1 MRTGDMIHRLKRFFP
16 GIPRC
21 GWVLLVA
28 AMIQTILPAGAES
41 QTGNVTVLVMPM
53 EINAQRELSYLR
65 NQIATVLAEKLEKEG
80 ATAITVKEADIDDA
94 LRAVEGGLAQIEKT
108 AAAYQATHVIWGSF
122 TLFDQNFSLDMQL
135 MAVAGKAAPQRFFAQ
150 GQRLDELITV
160 TNDLAD
166 QIGLKLF
173 RRQMVTDV
181 RIQGNQRIEA
191 DAILRVIKT
200 QKNSVYKPDT
210 LSQDLKSIF
219 NMGYFDD
226 VRVEA
231 QPDAGGQDVIFHV
244 KEKPTLRRI
253 NIDGNSFIDE
263 DDIRDN
269 LTISTGAILN
279 IFKIRSNIDQIESLY
294 KEKNYHKVKV
304 DYKLKHLDNNQADLT
319 FDITEG
325 PKVYVTEIKFE
336 GNKAYPEKILKKQLK
351 VKEKGFF
358 YWLTDSGD
366 LDRAELDQDVGRLN
380 EFYSNKG
387 YMNVKIGEPVV
398 EILDEGIH
406 VTFRIDEGM
415 QYKIGKVDVSGDL
428 ILPKD
433 ELVKGLSITKETY
446 FSREKLRD
454 DVLALTDIY
463 ADRGYAYADVSPR
476 TTQDQKTLTVDITL
490 DIQKRDLIYFEK
502 IIISGNTRTRDKVIR
517 RELRVKEQGLFSS
530 KALKRSIRSL
540 YTLEYFED
548 IKVDTLKGSADDK
561 MTLKIDVTEKATGS
575 FTFGAG
581 YSSEENV
588 FFTGSI
594 SERNLFGRGQT
605 LDLTGTFG
613 ASTTSFVL
621 SFTEP
626 YLFDTKFRATAS
638 AYNQKKDYD
647 TYIRNSHGGGLRLGY
662 TVWDYT
668 RVYLGYNLDFSDI
681 TIDSQV
687 DEDGNET
694 GEPVE
699 VPDSI
704 TELVGAGNTS
714 KTNIT
719 SSSDVSLVYDS
730 RDKSFNAT
738 EGSKHSIY
746 VEYAGLGGDIGYT
759 KYIAQTMWYFP
770 LLKPFVGFFNA
781 KMGFVYQNGGM
792 LLPDY
797 EKFYLGGI
805 SSMRGFGYRG
815 IHVVKENQNSE
826 EVEVGGDKM
835 VQFNFEIIFPI
846 TPSAGVNGV
855 VFYDMGNVY
864 GEGLDEDGNPIDN
877 ADIDL
882 SNLRHSAGIGIRWL
896 TPIAP
901 LRLEYGWIL
910 DRREGEQSGQIEFSL
925 GGSF

>member
-1 MRTGDMIHRLKRFFP
+1 MQKLRPMLPGFP
-16 GIPRC
+16 LC
-21 GWVLLVA
+21 GLMLLLMAV
-28 AMIQTILPAGAES
+28 ILQTALPAFAAEPP
-41 QTGNVTVLVMPM
+41 GNVKVLVMPIK
-53 EINAQRELSYLR
+53 INAQQELSYLS
-65 NQIATVLAEKLEKEG
+65 NQIASVLAEKLTKEG
-80 ATAITVKEADIDDA
+80 ATAITVKADETKAA
-94 LRAVEGGLAQIEKT
+94 LQAVDGGLDQILKK
-108 AAAYQATHVIWGSF
+108 AAANQATQVIWGSF
-122 TLFDQNFSLDMQL
+122 TLFDQSFSLDIRL
-135 MAVAGKAAPQRFFAQ
+135 MAVKDHASPQRFFAQ

-173 RRQMVTDV
+173 RRQIVTAV

-200 QKNSVYKPDT
+200 QKGSIYKPAT

-231 QPDAGGQDVIFHV
+231 QPDAGGQAVIFHV
-244 KEKPTLRRI
+244 KEKPTVRRI
-253 NIDGNSFIDE
+253 IIKGNSFIDE
-263 DDIRDN
+263 EDIRDN

-279 IFKIRSNIDQIESLY
+279 IFKIRSNIDQIEALY

-304 DYKLKHLDNNQADLT
+304 DYKIHPLDNNQADLE

-325 PKVYVTEIKFE
+325 PKVYVTEIRFE
-336 GNKAYPEKILKKQLK
+336 GNKAFSEKTLKKQLK

-380 EFYSNKG
+380 EFYSNRG
-387 YMNVKIGEPVV
+387 YINAKIGDPEVT
-398 EILDEGIH
+398 ILDEGIH
-406 VTFRIDEGM
+406 ITIKIDEGK
-415 QYKIGKVDVSGDL
+415 QYKIGKVDITGDL

-433 ELVKGLSITKETY
+433 ELLKTLSITQETY
-446 FSREKLRD
+446 FSREKLRN
-454 DVLALTDIY
+454 DVLAITDIY

-476 TTQDQKTLTVDITL
+476 TAQDQETLTVDITF
-490 DIQKRDLIYFEK
+490 DIKKHDLVYFEK
-502 IIISGNTRTRDKVIR
+502 IIIAGNTRTRDKVIR

-530 KALKRSIRSL
+530 KALKRSIRNL

-548 IKVDTLKGSADDK
+548 IKVDTLKGSTDDK

-575 FTFGAG
+575 FSFGAG

-594 SERNLFGRGQT
+594 TERNLFGRGQT
-605 LDLTGTFG
+605 LDLTGTVG
-613 ASTTSFVL
+613 SRTTNFVL

-626 YLFDTKFRATAS
+626 YLFDTKLRTTAS
-638 AYNQKKDYD
+638 AYNQIKDYD
-647 TYIRNSHGGGLRLGY
+647 TYLRKSYGGGVRFGY
-662 TVWDYT
+662 PVWDFT
-668 RVYLGYNLDFSDI
+668 RFYWGYSLDFSDI
-681 TIDSQV
+681 TIDSIK
-687 DEDGNET
+687 DENGNET

-704 TELVGAGNTS
+704 QELVGIGNTS

-719 SSSDVSLVYDS
+719 SSANLSLVYDS

-738 EGSKHSIY
+738 EGSKHSLY
-746 VEYAGLGGDIGYT
+746 MEYAGLGGDIGFN

-770 LLKPFVGFFNA
+770 LLKPFIGFFNA
-781 KMGFVYQNGGM
+781 KIGFVYQNSGK

-805 SSMRGFGYRG
+805 TSLRGFGYRG
-815 IHVVKENQNSE
+815 VHLINENQNGE
-826 EVEVGGDKM
+826 QLEVGGDKM

-846 TPSAGVNGV
+846 TPEAGVNGV

-864 GEGLDEDGNPIDN
+864 GEGIDKDGNPVTN
-877 ADIDL
+877 SDIDF
-882 SNLRHSAGIGIRWL
+882 SNMRQSAGVGIRWL

-910 DRREGEQSGQIEFSL
+910 DQREGEQSGQIEFSL